1 MIDLRF
7 RLRKI
12 AIAATV
18 NDVNVLT
25 SVGVIKA
32 EMMLLQGGGI
42 GSVAGTVEDDGCKHE
57 EDRRKQESGDSLQE
71 AKPPSERSSDEKK
84 ELARHQQFTG
94 KNGERRNWRLGI
106 IGH

>member
-1 MIDLRF
+1 MIELRF

-42 GSVAGTVEDDGCKHE
+42 GSVAGTAEDDTCKNE
-57 EDRRKQESGDSLQE
+57 ENRRKQEYGDSLQE
-71 AKPPSERSSDEKK
+71 AKPPNEKSRDEK
-84 ELARHQQFTG
+84 E
-94 KNGERRNWRLGI
+94 NWRRTNSLPEKW
-106 IGH
+106 